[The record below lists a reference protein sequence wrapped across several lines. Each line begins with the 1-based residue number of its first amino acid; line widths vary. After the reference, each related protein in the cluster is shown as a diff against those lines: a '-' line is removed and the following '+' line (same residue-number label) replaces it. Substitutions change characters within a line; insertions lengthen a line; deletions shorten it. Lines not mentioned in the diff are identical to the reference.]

1 MTIEEFIKTEPQKSI
16 TIQKLH
22 YPMVISGPINDTY
35 LRINY
40 ESIIN
45 KYYSEFRNFFAYIDL
60 LDPKDVS
67 KYRNNPKALSYEL
80 YGTIEYWWLLLQC
93 NEMRSASEFTKTHI
107 KVITKKAL
115 KELCSIILRADKDI
129 IDQYTEEA
137 NRTARFAQSTVDVG
151 MS

>member
-22 YPMVISGPINDTY
+22 YPMVISGPINDTH

-80 YGTIEYWWLLLQC
+80 YGTTEYWWLLLQC

-129 IDQYTEEA
+129 IDQYVEEA

>member
-40 ESIIN
+40 ESVIN

-80 YGTIEYWWLLLQC
+80 YGTTEYWWLLLQC

-115 KELCSIILRADKDI
+115 KELFSIILRADKDI